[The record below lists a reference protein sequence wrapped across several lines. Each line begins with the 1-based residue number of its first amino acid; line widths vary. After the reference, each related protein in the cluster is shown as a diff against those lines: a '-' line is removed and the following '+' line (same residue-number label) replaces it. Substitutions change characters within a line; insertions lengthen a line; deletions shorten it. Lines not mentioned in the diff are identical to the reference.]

1 MNAGHMLGRLRNR
14 LNRLR
19 KKIPDA
25 GADRQGM
32 MVARVKEIEELL
44 RNNKV

>member
-1 MNAGHMLGRLRNR
+1 MNVAHKLGRLRNR
-14 LNRLR
+14 LARLR

-25 GADRQGM
+25 PADKQGAL
-32 MVARVKEIEELL
+32 VARVKEIEELL